1 VGTESR
7 LSVLRHAA
15 ELGQTAARAGAI
27 GDHRRA
33 ARLYAAA
40 LFLLEAGVPAAND
53 AERTANSME
62 IDAPFPADIESM
74 LATLLPN
81 ASIST
86 TSLDCEGAEP
96 PSRTGEPDR
105 SA

>member
-1 VGTESR
+1 M
-7 LSVLRHAA
+7 
-15 ELGQTAARAGAI
+15 
-27 GDHRRA
+27 GDHRKA

-62 IDAPFPADIESM
+62 IDGAPFPADIESM

-81 ASIST
+81 APLST
-86 TSLDCEGAEP
+86 TSLDCEDAESP
-96 PSRTGEPDR
+96 LRTGEPDR